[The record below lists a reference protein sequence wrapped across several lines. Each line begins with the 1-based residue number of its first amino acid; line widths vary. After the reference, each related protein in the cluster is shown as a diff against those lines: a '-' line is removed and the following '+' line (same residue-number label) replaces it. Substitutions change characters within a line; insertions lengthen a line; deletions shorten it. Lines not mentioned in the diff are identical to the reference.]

1 MIELLK
7 IRNFLKNRK
16 LDIELDPHVTTLI
29 GSNGAGKS
37 SAIRAFLWLANNEPS
52 GFKFISWGKKSSEV
66 ILTLDDGRT
75 ITRRKDKDGN
85 VYLLGDKLFK
95 AFGTGN
101 VPDEIARLL
110 NLIPECSQGQFNLP
124 FWFHLTPGQVS
135 RELNKIVDL
144 SIIDKSL
151 ANAARG
157 VRQALARLDV
167 SKERLSD
174 ARKARRGLLGIPNM
188 DADLTNLEKLHKEQ
202 LTLANSIALGASLL
216 DQVTTHTKTIQR
228 TRKAIKQGSIAV
240 KLGVRARKVKR
251 RLDRLNDLVD
261 RLTAAQK
268 VSESELPNIDEL
280 VRLREEVVETGDQV
294 GRLTALVDLL
304 TEKQADQ
311 CRYSASYRDAMKKM
325 KKLTKGKC
333 PACGQTIPS

>member
-1 MIELLK
+1 MIEHLK

-16 LDIELDPHVTTLI
+16 LEIELDPHVTTLI

-52 GFKFISWGKKSSEV
+52 GTKFISWGKKSVEV
-66 ILTLDDGRT
+66 VLTIDGKT
-75 ITRRKDKDGN
+75 ITRRKDKEGN
-85 VYLLGDKLFK
+85 VYLLGAKQFK

-101 VPDEIARLL
+101 VPDEIERLL

-151 ANAARG
+151 ASAARG
-157 VRQALARLDV
+157 VKQASARLEV

-174 ARKARRGLLGIPNM
+174 ARKARKGLAGVPRM
-188 DADLTNLEKLHKEQ
+188 AEDLAKLEKLNKQQ
-202 LTLANSIALGASLL
+202 LTLASSIALGQSLL
-216 DQVTTHTKTIQR
+216 DQAAQHTRTIQYS
-228 TRKAIKQGSIAV
+228 RKAIKLGSAAIKA
-240 KLGVRARKVKR
+240 GVRVRKVKR
-251 RLDRLNDLVD
+251 RLDRLSDLVD
-261 RLTAAQK
+261 RLTEAQK

-280 VRLREEVVETGDQV
+280 VRLREKVVETGDQV

-325 KKLTKGKC
+325 KKLSKGKC
-333 PACGQTIPS
+333 PACGQAIPS